1 MTDVEFTRALERG
14 HVCNEQFR
22 HASHLRVAWVYLHES
37 SSAEQATA
45 RMSATLRRFAAA
57 AGKPEKYHETITG
70 FWIRILAVLRESGE
84 HSSLERVLEANPCLL
99 EKDSLLEY
107 YSRETVFSD
116 RARTSWVD
124 PDLKCIPAHATAVY
138 SSGSARDTSHRRLS

>member
-1 MTDVEFTRALERG
+1 MTAVELTRALERG
-14 HVCNEQFR
+14 DVGNEQF
-22 HASHLRVAWVYLHES
+22 HHVSHLNVAWVYLHECS
-37 SSAEQATA
+37 SVEQATA
-45 RMSATLRRFAAA
+45 MMSATLRRFAAA

-70 FWIRILAVLRESGE
+70 FWIRTLAVLRDSAE
-84 HSSLERVLEANPCLL
+84 HSSLDRVLEANPWLL

-107 YSRETVFSD
+107 YSQETLFSN